1 MQLEIDFISVF
12 FEGYY
17 GTGIGDIIMG
27 IPVKLPIFEGP
38 LDLLLHLIESNKID
52 IYDIPIVMITE
63 QYMEYIRA
71 METRDL
77 NTMSEFLVMAATL
90 LEIKAKL
97 LLPAEVDEEGE
108 EIDPRAELVERLL
121 EYKMYKYMAL
131 ELKDRQSLAAKVL
144 YKEASIPDE
153 VASYIEPVDLEKLV
167 GDLTLQRLNEI
178 FKSILRRQEDK
189 IDPVRS
195 KFGDI
200 EKEEVSLEEK
210 MSFVE
215 VYIQKHRRFSFR
227 NLLEQEAKKSKIH
240 VIVTFLAVLELM
252 KTGKV
257 AVQQEETFGEILIEA
272 KEPVFGEEAGIQ
284 VSASSLG

>member
-1 MQLEIDFISVF
+1 
-12 FEGYY
+12 
-17 GTGIGDIIMG
+17 MG
-27 IPVKLPIFEGP
+27 IPVKLPVFEGP

-52 IYDIPIVMITE
+52 IYDIPIVMITD

-71 METRDL
+71 METKDL

-108 EIDPRAELVERLL
+108 EIDPRADLVQRLL
-121 EYKMYKYMAL
+121 EYKMYKYMAY

-144 YKEASIPDE
+144 YKEATIPKE
-153 VASYIEPVDLEKLV
+153 VASYIEPVDLEELV
-167 GDLTLQRLNEI
+167 GDLTLQKLNEI

-200 EKEEVSLEEK
+200 EKEEISLEDK
-210 MSFVE
+210 MSSVE
-215 VYIQKHRRFSFR
+215 AYLAGHKRFSFR
-227 NLLEQEAKKSKIH
+227 NLLEHEAKKSKLH

-252 KTGKV
+252 KVGRLV
-257 AVQQEETFGEILIEA
+257 VQQEETFGEILIET
-272 KEPVFGEEAGIQ
+272 KEPGEGEPRQ
-284 VSASSLG
+284 ELTASSMV

>member
-1 MQLEIDFISVF
+1 
-12 FEGYY
+12 
-17 GTGIGDIIMG
+17 MG
-27 IPVKLPIFEGP
+27 IPVKLQVFEGP
-38 LDLLLHLIESNKID
+38 LDLLLHLIDKNKID
-52 IYDIPIVMITE
+52 IYDIPIVEITN
-63 QYMEYIRA
+63 QYMDYIKA
-71 METRDL
+71 MEKEDL
-77 NTMSEFLVMAATL
+77 NIMSEFLVMAATL

-144 YKEASIPDE
+144 YKEATIPDE
-153 VASYIEPVDLEKLV
+153 VASYIEPVDLDELV
-167 GDLTLQRLNEI
+167 GDLTLRKLNEI

-200 EKEEVSLEEK
+200 EKEEVSLEDK
-210 MSFVE
+210 MSSVE
-215 VYIQKHRRFSFR
+215 AYIQEHKRFSFR

-252 KTGKV
+252 KTGKITV
-257 AVQQEETFGEILIEA
+257 RQDETFGEILIEA
-272 KEPVFGEEAGIQ
+272 F
-284 VSASSLG
+284 

>member
-1 MQLEIDFISVF
+1 
-12 FEGYY
+12 
-17 GTGIGDIIMG
+17 MG

-52 IYDIPIVMITE
+52 IYDIPIVMITD
-63 QYMEYIRA
+63 QYMEYIRT
-71 METRDL
+71 MEAKDL
-77 NTMSEFLVMAATL
+77 NIMSEFLVMAATL

-121 EYKMYKYMAL
+121 EYKMYKYMAY
-131 ELKDRQSLAAKVL
+131 ELKDRQSLAARAL
-144 YKEASIPDE
+144 YKEATIPEE
-153 VASYIEPVDLEKLV
+153 VASYMEPVDLEELV
-167 GDLTLQRLNEI
+167 GDLTLQKLNDI

-200 EKEEVSLEEK
+200 EKEEVSLEDK
-210 MSFVE
+210 ISSVE
-215 VYIQKHRRFSFR
+215 AYLKERSRFSFR
-227 NLLEQEAKKSKIH
+227 NFLEKEAKKSKLH

-252 KTGKV
+252 KVGKLTV
-257 AVQQEETFGEILIEA
+257 RQEKTFGEILIEA
-272 KEPVFGEEAGIQ
+272 KA
-284 VSASSLG
+284 